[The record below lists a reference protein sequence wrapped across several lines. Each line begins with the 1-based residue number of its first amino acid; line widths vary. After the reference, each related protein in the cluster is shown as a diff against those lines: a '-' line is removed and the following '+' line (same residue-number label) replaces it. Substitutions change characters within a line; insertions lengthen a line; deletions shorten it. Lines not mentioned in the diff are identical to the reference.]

1 LRATDAVPRQYFV
14 KFVGR
19 QPEGIERNIG
29 GALNVLKGQ
38 TKPTPNPKTVSMLD
52 RVRELNRNPMMHP
65 EDNLG
70 EDEALLLFDLCKAAI
85 IAMAMEL

>member
-1 LRATDAVPRQYFV
+1 
-14 KFVGR
+14 
-19 QPEGIERNIG
+19 
-29 GALNVLKGQ
+29 
-38 TKPTPNPKTVSMLD
+38 MLD